1 MKNIAIIPARM
12 SSSRFPGKPMKD
24 INGIPMIGHCYY
36 RARLCKSLDQ
46 VYVAT
51 CDDIIFDYINSIGG
65 KAIMTSKN
73 HERASD
79 RAAEALYKI
88 EKSLQEKFDIIVM
101 LQGDEPMVTPN
112 MINKSLEPF
121 KDKNVEVVNLY
132 SKITNMVEYEDPN
145 EVKVVLDRYDNAI
158 YFSREPI
165 PSSKKGAKNFDIFKQ
180 VCVIPFRRKALMD
193 FNDLEETPLEIIESV
208 DMMRIIENGRK
219 VRMVKIEE
227 DSYSVDVKSDLDKV
241 IKLMKTDSLVDSY
254 N

>member
-12 SSSRFPGKPMKD
+12 SSSRFPGKPMED
-24 INGIPMIGHCYY
+24 INGIPMIGHCYF

-88 EKSLQEKFDIIVM
+88 EKSLQEKFDIVVM

-132 SKITNMVEYEDPN
+132 SKITNMDEYEDPN
-145 EVKVVLDRYDNAI
+145 EVKVVLDNYNDAI

-208 DMMRIIENGRK
+208 DMMRIIENGKK

-241 IKLMKTDSLVDSY
+241 IKLMKTDTLVDSY

>member
-12 SSSRFPGKPMKD
+12 SSSRFPGKPMED
-24 INGIPMIGHCYY
+24 INGIPMIGHCYF

-88 EKSLQEKFDIIVM
+88 EKSLQEKFDIVVM

-132 SKITNMVEYEDPN
+132 SKITNMDEYEDPN
-145 EVKVVLDRYDNAI
+145 EVKVVLDSYNDAI

-208 DMMRIIENGRK
+208 DMMRIIENGKK

-241 IKLMKTDSLVDSY
+241 IKLMKTDTLVDSY

>member
-1 MKNIAIIPARM
+1 M

>member
-1 MKNIAIIPARM
+1 M
-12 SSSRFPGKPMKD
+12 SSSRFPGKPMED
-24 INGIPMIGHCYY
+24 INGIPMIGHCYF

-88 EKSLQEKFDIIVM
+88 EKSLQEKFDIVVM

-132 SKITNMVEYEDPN
+132 SKITNMDEYEDPN
-145 EVKVVLDRYDNAI
+145 EVKVVLDSYNDAI

-208 DMMRIIENGRK
+208 DMMRIIENGKK

-241 IKLMKTDSLVDSY
+241 IKLMKTDTLVDSY

>member
-1 MKNIAIIPARM
+1 M

-24 INGIPMIGHCYY
+24 INGIPMIGHCYF

-79 RAAEALYKI
+79 RAAEALHKI
-88 EKSLQEKFDIIVM
+88 EKSLQEKFDIVVM

-132 SKITNMVEYEDPN
+132 SKITNMDEYEDPN
-145 EVKVVLDRYDNAI
+145 EVKVVFDRYDNAI

-165 PSSKKGAKNFDIFKQ
+165 PSSKKGAKNFDTFKQ